1 LILNALRQEAHPLS
15 ARELQEYLHV
25 SYDLATM
32 YRSLKLLETKQM
44 VKRF

>member
-1 LILNALRQEAHPLS
+1 MILNAFRQETHPLS
-15 ARELQEYLHV
+15 ARELHEYLHA
-25 SYDLATM
+25 SCDLATV